1 MVGGMQT
8 PKQPNLMSQIVI
20 YKMGKFPYD
29 ITIKEP
35 VPGHGGL
42 EGGIFL
48 KKAYANGGHGN
59 GDETTNESVED
70 IDQKYGL
77 IDFGLGFFMNQPHN
91 KLQYQKQG
99 QYGLND
105 RYNTII
111 GQKGNIIT
119 AVEDLKKIF
128 DAKKID
134 NFIPKG
140 LK

>member
-1 MVGGMQT
+1 
-8 PKQPNLMSQIVI
+8 MS
-20 YKMGKFPYD
+20 
-29 ITIKEP
+29 
-35 VPGHGGL
+35 
-42 EGGIFL
+42 
-48 KKAYANGGHGN
+48 
-59 GDETTNESVED
+59 
-70 IDQKYGL
+70 
-77 IDFGLGFFMNQPHN
+77 QPHN